1 MGPPGGGR
9 NDVTE
14 RLTRHLNVIS
24 IDNFSDDT
32 TIKIF
37 TSITDWHFGRGYES
51 SILRLGKFILN
62 LDSGLVAFDVNVLC
76 AGAW

>member
-9 NDVTE
+9 NNITE

-24 IDNFSDDT
+24 IDNFSDET

-37 TSITDWHFGRGYES
+37 TSITDWHFGKGYDS
-51 SILRLGKFILN
+51 SILRLGTMVFTL
-62 LDSGLVAFDVNVLC
+62 LTMVF
-76 AGAW
+76 

>member
-37 TSITDWHFGRGYES
+37 TSITDWHFGRGYEA
-51 SILRLGKFILN
+51 SILRLGEIL
-62 LDSGLVAFDVNVLC
+62 GQIIV
-76 AGAW
+76 